1 MIAIVLAVEDMT
13 GTGQMVSSVVLGV
26 LAMAVVLVGYR
37 PFKGVVAAR
46 EAGYERDLQGALMID
61 VRPRSVTYLTGLGM
75 VLMAVTGFLLL
86 GGWVGGAMGLIAG
99 VFLPSLAIGY
109 LRRRRVAKLDQQ
121 LVSSIRTLASG
132 VRAGLNLVQ
141 AMQLVAR
148 DGADPVRQEYN
159 HMMREY
165 EYGVPLE
172 TAMSNAARRI
182 GSSDYQLL
190 FAALLTHRERGGD
203 LGETLDRIAESIL
216 EIQRLESR
224 VKTLTAQGRTTARW
238 LATMP
243 AVVLGILY
251 LIDHTWVERLFA
263 LQINGHANVV
273 GNLILGTIVILNIAG
288 YVWIRKIVAIDI

>member
-1 MIAIVLAVEDMT
+1 MLAQDLS
-13 GTGQMVSSVVLGV
+13 GTGQAVGSALLGAFTV
-26 LAMAVVLVGYR
+26 AAVLVGHR

-46 EAGYERDLQGALMID
+46 ERGYERDLQGSLMID
-61 VRPRSVTYLTGLGM
+61 IRPRSVTYLTGLGM
-75 VLMAVTGFLLL
+75 LLTAIVGFFLL
-86 GGWVGGAMGLIAG
+86 GQWVGAVIGLIAG
-99 VFLPSLAIGY
+99 AFLPPVAIWF
-109 LRRRRVAKLDQQ
+109 LRRRRVAKLNEQ
-121 LVSSIRTLASG
+121 LVPTIRTLASG

-148 DGADPVRQEYN
+148 DGPVPARQEYN

-172 TAMSNAARRI
+172 TAMSNAGRRI

-216 EIQRLESR
+216 EIQRLETR
-224 VKTLTAQGRTTARW
+224 VDTLTAQGRTTARW

-243 AVVLGILY
+243 GVVLVILY
-251 LIDHTWVERLFA
+251 VIEPHWVEQLFA
-263 LQINGHANVV
+263 LQINGHANLV
-273 GNLILGTIVILNIAG
+273 GNLIIGTIVILNIAG
-288 YVWIRKIVAIDI
+288 YLWIRKIVDIDI

>member
-1 MIAIVLAVEDMT
+1 MLAEDLT
-13 GTGQMVSSVVLGV
+13 GTGQAVGTALLGV
-26 LAMAVVLVGYR
+26 FTIMAVLVGHR
-37 PFKGVVAAR
+37 PFKRIIAAR
-46 EAGYERDLQGALMID
+46 ERGYERDLQGALMID
-61 VRPRSVTYLTGLGM
+61 IRPRSVTYLTGLGM
-75 VLMAVTGFLLL
+75 LLLAMTAFFLL
-86 GGWVGGAMGLIAG
+86 GGYVGAVLGLIVGA
-99 VFLPSLAIGY
+99 FLPPLAIWQ

-121 LVSSIRTLASG
+121 LVPTIRTLASG

-148 DGADPVRQEYN
+148 DGPVPASPEYN

-172 TAMSNAARRI
+172 TAMSNAGKRI

-238 LATMP
+238 LAAMP

-251 LIDHTWVERLFA
+251 VIEPVWVQQLFA

-273 GNLILGTIVILNIAG
+273 GNLIIGTILILNVAG
-288 YVWIRKIVAIDI
+288 YFWIRKIVAIDI

>member
-1 MIAIVLAVEDMT
+1 MIGGMLAADLT
-13 GTGQMVSSVVLGV
+13 GTEQLVYSLLLG
-26 LAMAVVLVGYR
+26 AFTIAAVLVGRR
-37 PFKGVVAAR
+37 PFGRIVAAR
-46 EAGYERDLQGALMID
+46 ERGYERDLQGALMID
-61 VRPRSVTYLTGLGM
+61 IRPRSVTYLTGLGM
-75 VLMAVTGFLLL
+75 LLTAMVGFLLGGLLL
-86 GGWVGGAMGLIAG
+86 GVLGLIVGG
-99 VFLPSLAIGY
+99 FLPPLAIWQ
-109 LRRRRVAKLDQQ
+109 LRRRRVAKLDEQ
-121 LVSSIRTLASG
+121 LVPTIRTLASG

-148 DGADPVRQEYN
+148 DGPVPACQEYN

-172 TAMSNAARRI
+172 TAMGNAGKRI

-243 AVVLGILY
+243 GVVLGILY
-251 LIDHTWVERLFA
+251 VIEPVWVQRLFA

-273 GNLILGTIVILNIAG
+273 GNLIIGTIIILNIAG
-288 YVWIRKIVAIDI
+288 YLWIRKIVAIDI

>member
-1 MIAIVLAVEDMT
+1 MLSVEDIT
-13 GTGQMVSSVVLGV
+13 PTAQAVTSGLLGAFLV
-26 LAMAVVLVGYR
+26 AAILVGYR

-46 EAGYERDLQGALMID
+46 ERGYERDLQGALMID
-61 VRPRSVTYLTGLGM
+61 IRPRSVTYLTGLGM
-75 VLMAVTGFLLL
+75 LLTAIVGFFLL
-86 GGWVGGAMGLIAG
+86 GGWVGGVLGLIVGA
-99 VFLPSLAIGY
+99 FLPPLAIWY
-109 LRRRRVAKLDQQ
+109 LRRRRVAKLEEQ
-121 LVSSIRTLASG
+121 LVPSIRTLASG

-148 DGADPVRQEYN
+148 DGAVPVCQEYN

-172 TAMSNAARRI
+172 QAMSNAARRI

-203 LGETLDRIAESIL
+203 PGETLDRIAESIL

-243 AVVLGILY
+243 GVVLGILY
-251 LIDHTWVERLFA
+251 VIEPVWVQRLFS
-263 LQINGHANVV
+263 LEINGHANVV
-273 GNLILGTIVILNIAG
+273 GNLIVGTIIILNIAG